1 MLLSLIWPVTMLN
14 SLVKAARWL
23 FATSMLL
30 LVSLEVQA
38 GATIDGIWRLAD
50 EPVWIE
56 IESGQGLV
64 VRHDKNPDAL
74 GKTTLRNLVAGDEPN
89 SWQGEIY
96 VPQLSSYK
104 DVSVV
109 LSSADAMDIRVKVG
123 FFRKLVKW
131 QRDSLFTAT
140 EGS

>member
-1 MLLSLIWPVTMLN
+1 MLN
-14 SLVKAARWL
+14 WFMKVSKWL
-23 FATSMLL
+23 FTASLFL

-38 GATIDGIWRLAD
+38 GAAIDGVWRFAD
-50 EPVWIE
+50 EPVWME

-64 VRHDKNPDAL
+64 VRHDKKPDAL

-89 SWQGEIY
+89 SWEGEIY

-104 DVSVV
+104 DASIV
-109 LSSADAMDIRVKVG
+109 LSSADAMDITVKVG

-131 QRDSLFTAT
+131 QRDSSFTAT
-140 EGS
+140 EGPSL